1 MIDVILYS
9 MGAVG
14 KRARR
19 RKRKAKAQVR
29 ARQEQQRAE
38 AIARGEA
45 PPSFSKRDTRRATR
59 KARRG
64 VRRSE
69 RGERKERRGQ
79 RREERQLRRERK
91 RGDRRGNRP
100 GAAAVDTI
108 TRAAAEA
115 ESGNVRLNAD
125 VQQPEVLALT
135 TGADGS
141 VERAPNRLPLYIGLS
156 VLAVG
161 GIVLFKRLRRRK

>member
-45 PPSFSKRDTRRATR
+45 PPSFSKRDTRRAVR

-69 RGERKERRGQ
+69 RGERKERRGE
-79 RREERQLRRERK
+79 RREERQLRRERR

-115 ESGNVRLNAD
+115 ESGNVRLD
-125 VQQPEVLALT
+125 VEVQHPEVSALT